1 MSVRVDL
8 TAICEEYYGSRHYL
22 FRILDHNSLS
32 LPLDFKGGEEIAFPP
47 RMAGAKPDEAALRR
61 RWATTSPI

>member
-1 MSVRVDL
+1 MSVPVDL
-8 TAICEEYYGSRHYL
+8 TGICEEYYGSQHYL
-22 FRILDHNSLS
+22 FRVLDHNGLS
-32 LPLDFKGGEEIAFPP
+32 LPLNLRGGEEIVLPP